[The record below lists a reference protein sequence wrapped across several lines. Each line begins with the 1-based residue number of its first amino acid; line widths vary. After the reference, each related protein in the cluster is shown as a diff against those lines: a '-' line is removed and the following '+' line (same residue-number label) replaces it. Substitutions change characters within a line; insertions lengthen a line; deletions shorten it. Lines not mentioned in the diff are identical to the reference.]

1 MCQTTKPAS
10 STSNT
15 KKGEPMTNSPAE
27 AAASQSA
34 STIITQPASASVT
47 TVRKRRG
54 KRMKQGTFVAPS
66 QSTQQQQKEEH
77 YEKPR
82 KTTKKKKSNSA
93 KRHQNDQK
101 SGGLDALLPSLAGV
115 TVLIFILMGHMGFRG
130 RVSVAGI
137 DLGTTNSVICIQALS
152 KTVGE
157 IECIKD
163 PFNGSPIIPSVV
175 SFLEQP
181 SDSSSHS
188 RKKKEKQL
196 LDPDPSHVVVGQ
208 AAKLRIDSHPH
219 HTLYHAKRVLGR
231 PFADVAVEELR
242 HEVEFDV
249 VTPPEM
255 MDQDNMMDQENAVL
269 SSSDSVLFRVPFRS
283 AQGSQ
288 DDENMLTLL
297 PQKVGSYIVNH
308 LMQLAHAHLGHD
320 NVKSA
325 VICIPAKFN
334 AEQRAATVEAFRNA
348 GVSVARILEEP
359 TAAALAYGLDK
370 KENINFILVYDFGGG
385 TLDVSLL
392 QVADGGYVDVM
403 GSDGDDRLGG
413 ADFDAAVARHLLD
426 NDISG
431 GAVRKVTNAMKQI
444 EVSQTNEGDDYDLEE
459 MLHHSCVKLQSQ
471 PLCTLSSFHTIAE
484 KMKIGLSA
492 YNTDGEGGM
501 VEEYC
506 LGLLSHDV
514 DLPIMSMDQ
523 FCDALQPIQLQLTTA
538 EFDGAVHALYERS
551 VLPVRRL
558 LQDLNLQ
565 RDEIDEVVMVGG
577 TTRMPQIRE
586 IVRTELGVLSLNTH
600 IDPDLTVAYGA
611 ASVID

>member
-1 MCQTTKPAS
+1 MM
-10 STSNT
+10 N
-15 KKGEPMTNSPAE
+15 
-27 AAASQSA
+27 
-34 STIITQPASASVT
+34 
-47 TVRKRRG
+47 
-54 KRMKQGTFVAPS
+54 
-66 QSTQQQQKEEH
+66 EE
-77 YEKPR
+77 
-82 KTTKKKKSNSA
+82 TA
-93 KRHQNDQK
+93 
-101 SGGLDALLPSLAGV
+101 
-115 TVLIFILMGHMGFRG
+115 
-130 RVSVAGI
+130 
-137 DLGTTNSVICIQALS
+137 
-152 KTVGE
+152 
-157 IECIKD
+157 
-163 PFNGSPIIPSVV
+163 
-175 SFLEQP
+175 
-181 SDSSSHS
+181 
-188 RKKKEKQL
+188 
-196 LDPDPSHVVVGQ
+196 
-208 AAKLRIDSHPH
+208 
-219 HTLYHAKRVLGR
+219 
-231 PFADVAVEELR
+231 
-242 HEVEFDV
+242 
-249 VTPPEM
+249 
-255 MDQDNMMDQENAVL
+255 L

-283 AQGSQ
+283 AEGTQN
-288 DDENMLTLL
+288 DENMLTLL

-413 ADFDAAVARHLLD
+413 ADFDAAVARHLLE
-426 NDISG
+426 NNISG
-431 GAVRKVTNAMKQI
+431 GAVRKVTNAMKEI

-492 YNTDGEGGM
+492 YTDGEGGI

-506 LGLLSHDV
+506 LGLSHDV
-514 DLPIMSMDQ
+514 DLPIMSMDE

-538 EFDGAVHALYERS
+538 EFDVAVNALYERS
-551 VLPVRRL
+551 ILPVRRL

-586 IVRTELGVLSLNTH
+586 IVRKELGVLSLNTH

>member
-1 MCQTTKPAS
+1 
-10 STSNT
+10 
-15 KKGEPMTNSPAE
+15 
-27 AAASQSA
+27 
-34 STIITQPASASVT
+34 
-47 TVRKRRG
+47 
-54 KRMKQGTFVAPS
+54 
-66 QSTQQQQKEEH
+66 
-77 YEKPR
+77 
-82 KTTKKKKSNSA
+82 
-93 KRHQNDQK
+93 
-101 SGGLDALLPSLAGV
+101 
-115 TVLIFILMGHMGFRG
+115 
-130 RVSVAGI
+130 
-137 DLGTTNSVICIQALS
+137 
-152 KTVGE
+152 
-157 IECIKD
+157 
-163 PFNGSPIIPSVV
+163 
-175 SFLEQP
+175 
-181 SDSSSHS
+181 
-188 RKKKEKQL
+188 
-196 LDPDPSHVVVGQ
+196 
-208 AAKLRIDSHPH
+208 
-219 HTLYHAKRVLGR
+219 
-231 PFADVAVEELR
+231 
-242 HEVEFDV
+242 
-249 VTPPEM
+249 
-255 MDQDNMMDQENAVL
+255 MDQET
-269 SSSDSVLFRVPFRS
+269 SESVLFRVPFRS
-283 AQGSQ
+283 AEGTQE
-288 DDENMLTLL
+288 DENMLTLL

-334 AEQRAATVEAFRNA
+334 AAQRAATVQAFQNA

-370 KENINFILVYDFGGG
+370 KENINFIMVYDFGGG

-413 ADFDAAVARHLLD
+413 ADFDAAVARHLLE

-459 MLHHSCVKLQSQ
+459 MLDHSCVKLQSQ

-492 YNTDGEGGM
+492 YTDGEDGM

-506 LGLLSHDV
+506 LGLTHDV
-514 DLPIMSMDQ
+514 DLPILLSIEQ
-523 FCDALQPIQLQLTTA
+523 FCDALQPIQLRLTTA
-538 EFDGAVHALYERS
+538 EYDIAVNPLYKRS
-551 VLPVRRL
+551 ILPVRRIL
-558 LQDLNLQ
+558 KDLNLQ

-586 IVRTELGVLSLNTH
+586 IVRKELGVLSLNTH

>member
-1 MCQTTKPAS
+1 
-10 STSNT
+10 
-15 KKGEPMTNSPAE
+15 MTNSPAE
-27 AAASQSA
+27 AAET

-66 QSTQQQQKEEH
+66 QSTQQQEEH

-175 SFLEQP
+175 SFLEQS
-181 SDSSSHS
+181 SDSSSSSHS

-249 VTPPEM
+249 MAPPESSP
-255 MDQDNMMDQENAVL
+255 DNMMNEETAL

-283 AQGSQ
+283 AEGTQN
-288 DDENMLTLL
+288 DENMLTLL

-413 ADFDAAVARHLLD
+413 ADFDAAVARHLLE
-426 NDISG
+426 NNISG
-431 GAVRKVTNAMKQI
+431 GAVRKVTNAMKEI

-492 YNTDGEGGM
+492 YTDGEGGI

-506 LGLLSHDV
+506 LGLSHDV

-538 EFDGAVHALYERS
+538 EFDVAVNALYERS
-551 VLPVRRL
+551 ILPVRRL

-586 IVRTELGVLSLNTH
+586 IVRKELGVLSLNTH

>member
-1 MCQTTKPAS
+1 
-10 STSNT
+10 
-15 KKGEPMTNSPAE
+15 MTNSPAE
-27 AAASQSA
+27 AAET

-66 QSTQQQQKEEH
+66 QSTQQQEEH

-175 SFLEQP
+175 SFLEQS
-181 SDSSSHS
+181 SDSSSSSHS

-249 VTPPEM
+249 MAPPESSP
-255 MDQDNMMDQENAVL
+255 DNMMNEETAL

-283 AQGSQ
+283 AEGTQN
-288 DDENMLTLL
+288 DENMLTLL

-413 ADFDAAVARHLLD
+413 ADFDAAVARHLLE
-426 NDISG
+426 NNISG
-431 GAVRKVTNAMKQI
+431 GAVRKVTNAMKEI

-492 YNTDGEGGM
+492 YTDGEGGI

-506 LGLLSHDV
+506 LGLSHDV

-538 EFDGAVHALYERS
+538 EFDVAVNALYERS
-551 VLPVRRL
+551 ILPVRRL

-586 IVRTELGVLSLNTH
+586 IVRKELGVLSLNTH

-611 ASVID
+611 ASVI